1 MSQKTFTSD
10 MSGTPDNSHYQQFVL
25 NRANMTDPFS
35 DNDYNS
41 CIEALKK
48 NNAVAINWDQ
58 GTVRQLQLVTKSN
71 TGVLKF
77 AYARGDTIETWT
89 VAASSPHTIT
99 NEQYTISTQPTLV
112 EKYNDQNE
120 LVFSDPVRPMFG
132 IVHVTIASTDTVPR
146 TLSLMFDYDG
156 GSSGTDLYGTVTL
169 NPIVGDNHVTFV
181 VPNQP
186 VGYNINKIY
195 VAGFGANKTVT
206 QLATNLWCY

>member
-41 CIEALKK
+41 CIEALEK
-48 NNAVAINWDQ
+48 NNAVAINWNQ
-58 GTVRQLQLVTKSN
+58 GTTRQLQLVTKSN

-77 AYARGDTIETWT
+77 AYVRGDVVETWT

-99 NEQYTISTQPTLV
+99 DEQYTIPTQPTFV
-112 EKYNDQNE
+112 GKYNNQNE
-120 LVFSDPVRPMFG
+120 LIFTDPVRPMFG
-132 IVHVTIASTDTVPR
+132 IVHATIASTDTVPR
-146 TLSLMFDYDG
+146 TLDLIYDYSG
-156 GSSGTDLYGTVTL
+156 GSSGSDLLGTETL

-181 VPNQP
+181 VSNQP
-186 VGYNINKIY
+186 VGYNISKIY
-195 VAGFGANKTVT
+195 VAGFGANKTVKG
-206 QLATNLWCY
+206 LAANLWCY